1 MKGDSTTAKIEALK
15 LGYLCC
21 AKLMNSQRKREEF
34 EHRLK
39 EFGIEM
45 PANTDQIRNK
55 VIAICYIRCHV
66 VLDHI
71 IAAST
76 LPRWSAWQQ

>member
-1 MKGDSTTAKIEALK
+1 MKGDSTTAKIEALQ

-21 AKLMNSQRKREEF
+21 VKLMNSLRKSEF

-39 EFGIEM
+39 EFGIAM

-55 VIAICYIRCHV
+55 V
-66 VLDHI
+66 
-71 IAAST
+71 
-76 LPRWSAWQQ
+76 